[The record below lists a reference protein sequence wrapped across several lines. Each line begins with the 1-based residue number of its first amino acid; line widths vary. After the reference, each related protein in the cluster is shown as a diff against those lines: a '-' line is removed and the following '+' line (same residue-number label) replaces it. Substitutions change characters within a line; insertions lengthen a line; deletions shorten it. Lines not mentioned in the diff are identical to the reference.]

1 METKAKKALLIINIS
16 VIIFIISL
24 LVILAI
30 YFWDDLKLLGTTDG
44 QIEFTNRIKN
54 TGILGVLI
62 VILINI
68 LQVVVAFIPGE
79 FIEITS
85 GILFGPFFGM
95 IVCLIG
101 FALGTMVIFG
111 LVKVLGKPFIDL
123 NVNEKSR
130 KRLKFLEDET
140 RALIILFFVFL
151 IPGTPK
157 DFITYAIPFTK
168 IKMLP
173 FIIITSIARIPS
185 VITSTIIGSAII
197 NGQSSIAIS
206 VTVITFIV
214 AILGI
219 IFNKKITTKVE
230 KIIKRNKEV

>member
-79 FIEITS
+79 FIEIIS